1 MCIHFGCPTKKTEL
15 VGGLP
20 WRGRPWPS
28 SSSMAAMGARP
39 ETEGRGGGRRG
50 GEGGAGGGGSTH
62 GSSCVRSPCLY
73 MKKKV
78 GRRKEKRRERK
89 KEEGKE
95 KKRKHKNGNIFQTW
109 KFLER
114 KIKDNL

>member
-50 GEGGAGGGGSTH
+50 GEGGRHGGCWWRGLDSWKFLCSVSLSVH
-62 GSSCVRSPCLY
+62 EEESR
-73 MKKKV
+73 
-78 GRRKEKRRERK
+78 

-95 KKRKHKNGNIFQTW
+95 KREKKKKKGRKKKENTKMGTFSKHGNF
-109 KFLER
+109 
-114 KIKDNL
+114 